1 MTEAGR
7 CFSEAVSLDPGFGA
21 AHSEV
26 GQQLLYSAVLGLVS
40 PREAGARGRLEVE
53 RALEL
58 DESLGE
64 AHATLGQFRALFD
77 FDWDGAEQ
85 SFGTALDCEPGSA
98 LILRR
103 HAGSVLSPL
112 VRLEQAELEASEALE
127 LDPLCPESHF
137 VMALVLF
144 FRREYERAENSIR
157 TTLELGGA
165 NPFVQWLRGVMA
177 ALQGRFEEAIAN
189 CEGAVRLY
197 GRAPMLS
204 ACLGMIYGFAGKAGE
219 ARAVLTEIEQA
230 PAAMYASPIYRAW
243 VYLGL
248 GEIEQSL
255 EWLDRAIDFRDP
267 NILHLPVKPVYD
279 RLRGDCRFARLLR
292 KMRLPET
299 PAP

>member
-64 AHATLGQFRALFD
+64 AHAT
-77 FDWDGAEQ
+77 
-85 SFGTALDCEPGSA
+85 
-98 LILRR
+98 
-103 HAGSVLSPL
+103 L